1 MLEVRQQS
9 RARSPRA
16 STAEDTVGNQAVD
29 ALKTAFMDALAV
41 FKRLALNPV
50 GELPRTYHSL
60 GPQRALGAGIVF
72 GLVFVLCVTVTIV
85 MNPLYKWLLFIQDFV
100 AVKVFFS
107 SLVPFVTL
115 IAAAFTSRKVASRVE
130 TGITGDV
137 FMVGAAL
144 LPLGLCVLIGGIIG
158 WDNIEVIWFLGFLST
173 CVTILM
179 FYSGNIGI
187 AGLTDRAATIAVPV
201 MLVLSAWL
209 TKVVFKGVFSA
220 IVREI

>member
-1 MLEVRQQS
+1 M
-9 RARSPRA
+9 AR
-16 STAEDTVGNQAVD
+16 
-29 ALKTAFMDALAV
+29 
-41 FKRLALNPV
+41 
-50 GELPRTYHSL
+50 SL

-72 GLVFVLCVTVTIV
+72 GLVFALCVTVAIA
-85 MNPLYKWLLFIQDFV
+85 MSPLYKWLLFIQDFV
-100 AVKVFFS
+100 AVKVFFF

-115 IAAAFTSRKVASRVE
+115 IAAAFTSRKVASRVD

-144 LPLGLCVLIGGIIG
+144 LPLGLCVLIGVLIGGIIG

-209 TKVVFKGVFSA
+209 TKVVFKALV
-220 IVREI
+220 